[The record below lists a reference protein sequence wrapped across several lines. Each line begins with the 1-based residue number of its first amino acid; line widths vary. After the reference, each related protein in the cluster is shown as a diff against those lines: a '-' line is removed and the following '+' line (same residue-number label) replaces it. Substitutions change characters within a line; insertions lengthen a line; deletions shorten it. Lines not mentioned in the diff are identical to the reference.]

1 LIASDQR
8 IESSLCG
15 DAVQYPVRSAVL
27 SEAVIELT
35 EVHHLNCVIDGAH
48 GEPRRIRESLI
59 EEKLDPTPR
68 RIRELMTSKV
78 TFEEIRVVYGF
89 DSQPW
94 VELDYLRSRVPVS
107 PEARESMRS
116 ALLFERCMD
125 RPPSPTGK

>member
-1 LIASDQR
+1 
-8 IESSLCG
+8 
-15 DAVQYPVRSAVL
+15 
-27 SEAVIELT
+27 
-35 EVHHLNCVIDGAH
+35 
-48 GEPRRIRESLI
+48 
-59 EEKLDPTPR
+59 
-68 RIRELMTSKV
+68 MTSKV

-116 ALLFERCMD
+116 ELLFERCMD